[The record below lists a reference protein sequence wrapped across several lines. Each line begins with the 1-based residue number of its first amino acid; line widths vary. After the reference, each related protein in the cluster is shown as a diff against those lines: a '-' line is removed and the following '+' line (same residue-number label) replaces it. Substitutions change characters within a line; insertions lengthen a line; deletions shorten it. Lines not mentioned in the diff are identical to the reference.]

1 MNKNKSLKELGEEY
15 AEYIRLNQENI
26 ALCKE
31 KIKSAE
37 TDELTKAQLQRTLSV
52 LYEISRELKINSEYL
67 IKYYRDNSRSSILC
81 NEKTEKE

>member
-15 AEYIRLNQENI
+15 TEYIRLNQENI

-37 TDELTKAQLQRTLSV
+37 KDELTKAQLQRTLSV
-52 LYEISRELKINSEYL
+52 LYEISRELRTNSEHL
-67 IKYYRDNSRSSILC
+67 IKYYRYNSRSGILC
-81 NEKTEKE
+81 NKKAEKE